1 MPSDSLDKTKERSA
15 ADNGLTRDLSDSTAV
30 RRKLPVSKPPPIGIG
45 KPKTGTPTND
55 GGVGGIKTGTS
66 TSGGGIVGLNSFNT
80 TILP

>member
-1 MPSDSLDKTKERSA
+1 MASL
-15 ADNGLTRDLSDSTAV
+15 G
-30 RRKLPVSKPPPIGIG
+30 IGIG